1 MIIERLKE
9 ILNQQPELEIAILY
23 GSAVNG
29 KMRPDSDVDIA
40 VLFNQPLN
48 TSQKLTLASQLEKQ
62 LNRSIDL
69 TDLSNLNGT
78 ILKQVLSKG
87 VVLIEND
94 KDAKEKLISKMIY
107 NQADMMP
114 YVIRT
119 LKERQKRFL
128 HG

>member
-1 MIIERLKE
+1 MIIERIKE

>member
-1 MIIERLKE
+1 MERLIKE
-9 ILNQQPELEIAILY
+9 ILKQQPGLELAILY
-23 GSAVNG
+23 GSAATG
-29 KMRPDSDVDIA
+29 KMRLDSDIDIA
-40 VLFNQPLN
+40 VQFSQPLN
-48 TSQKLTLASQLEKQ
+48 AHQKMVLASQLEKQ
-62 LNRSIDL
+62 LNRTIDL

-78 ILKQVLSKG
+78 ILKQVLTKG
-87 VVLIEND
+87 VVIVENV
-94 KDAKEKLISKMIY
+94 KGTKEKLIRRMIY